1 MSRSWSM
8 RQSAAAGRSHRSHA
22 DVSDFTSME
31 LELRPVTRL
40 EEILP
45 QYRGT
50 PIEMMLRYHNLGEP
64 RPPSGGTPVML
75 VSMCMDH
82 RKELHVPN
90 EFAYV
95 LRSAGGNLRDSE
107 FEVSYAVAVGGVSTI
122 ALLAHTDCGMA
133 HVSAKGE
140 RFVEGLVRRAGWARE
155 DAERH
160 FAEAASRYEIGDAT
174 HFVAGETHR
183 LRQRYPK
190 LLVAPFLYSVEDDTL
205 AQVVY

>member
-1 MSRSWSM
+1 MSD
-8 RQSAAAGRSHRSHA
+8 SAAP
-22 DVSDFTSME
+22 E
-31 LELRPVTRL
+31 LELRPVARIDD
-40 EEILP
+40 ILP
-45 QYRGT
+45 RYRNT
-50 PIEMMLRYHNLGEP
+50 PIELMLRYHNLGEP
-64 RPPSGGTPVML
+64 RPPSGGTPVLL

-133 HVSAKGE
+133 HVTAKHD
-140 RFVEGLVRRAGWARE
+140 RFVEGLVRRAGWARK
-155 DAERH
+155 DAEHH

-174 HFVAGETHR
+174 RFVVGETRR
-183 LRQRYPK
+183 LRERYP
-190 LLVAPFLYSVEDDTL
+190 LLLIAPFLYSVEDDKL

>member
-1 MSRSWSM
+1 VTESS
-8 RQSAAAGRSHRSHA
+8 GP
-22 DVSDFTSME
+22 T

-45 QYRGT
+45 QYRNT
-50 PIEMMLRYHNLGEP
+50 PIELMLRYHNLGEP

-90 EFAYV
+90 EFAYI

-122 ALLAHTDCGMA
+122 ALLAHTDCGMV
-133 HVSAKGE
+133 HVSAKGKP
-140 RFVEGLVRRAGWARE
+140 FVEGLVRRAGWDRAA
-155 DAERH
+155 AEQH
-160 FAEAASRYEIGDAT
+160 FADAVSRYEIGDAIA
-174 HFVAGETHR
+174 FVAGETRR
-183 LRQRYPK
+183 LRSRYPK
-190 LLVAPFLYSVEDDTL
+190 LLIAPFLYSVEDDRL
-205 AQVVY
+205 AQVVV

>member
-1 MSRSWSM
+1 MSD
-8 RQSAAAGRSHRSHA
+8 AAPLQ
-22 DVSDFTSME
+22 
-31 LELRPVTRL
+31 LELRSVSRV
-40 EEILP
+40 EDILP

-50 PIEMMLRYHNLGEP
+50 PIEQMLRYHNLGAP

-82 RKELHVPN
+82 RKELHIPN
-90 EFAYV
+90 EFAYI

-122 ALLAHTDCGMA
+122 ALLAHTDCGMV
-133 HVSAKGE
+133 HVSAKGQ
-140 RFVEGLVRRAGWARE
+140 RFVDGLVRRAGWARE

-174 HFVAGETHR
+174 TFVADETRR
-183 LRQRYPK
+183 LRARYPE
-190 LLVAPFLYSVEDDTL
+190 LLIAPFLYAVEDDKL
-205 AQVVY
+205 SQVVLPDV

>member
-1 MSRSWSM
+1 MTD
-8 RQSAAAGRSHRSHA
+8 SASL
-22 DVSDFTSME
+22 E

-40 EEILP
+40 EDILP
-45 QYRGT
+45 RYRGT
-50 PIEMMLRYHNLGEP
+50 PIEMMLRYHNLGEL

-82 RKELHVPN
+82 RKELHIPN

-133 HVSAKGE
+133 HVGAKRD
-140 RFVEGLVRRAGWARE
+140 RFVEGLVQRAGWDRA

-160 FAEAASRYEIGDAT
+160 FAEAASRYEIGDAL
-174 HFVAGETHR
+174 HFVAGEAQR
-183 LRQRYPK
+183 LRRRYPK
-190 LLVAPFLYSVEDDTL
+190 LLVAPFLYSVEDDKL
-205 AQVVY
+205 AQVV